1 MYTLKN
7 KYNMKSFKSILL
19 LLFLSA
25 YAIAADKKTD
35 TIRIKTSAICDEC
48 KERIESTLAY
58 EKGIVKSDLDVKT
71 KVVTVIYKTDKTS
84 PALIRKAISE
94 AGYDADDIK
103 ANSRSYEKLPKCCKK
118 QPSGLKSSIITPD
131 F

>member
-1 MYTLKN
+1 
-7 KYNMKSFKSILL
+7 MKSFKSILL

-118 QPSGLKSSIITPD
+118 QP
-131 F
+131 